1 MRFVAGL
8 LALSLFAPVVR
19 ADDTRPAEP
28 SQPPPS
34 QPPAAAASNKV
45 PLRVVRVMPESHQA
59 LLFDKD
65 RGTHVLAE
73 LGGTVGDYTVEDIDD
88 DEVILSSNGKEI
100 VLAVPEP
107 EHPASWRGGQ

>member
-34 QPPAAAASNKV
+34 QPPAAAASNKI

-59 LLFDKD
+59 LLFDKS

-73 LGGTVGDYTVEDIDD
+73 VGGKIDGYAVEDIDD
-88 DEVILSSNGKEI
+88 DQVTLLQGGRQI
-100 VLAVPEP
+100 VLAAPYTN
-107 EHPASWRGGQ
+107 RR